1 MAQTI
6 GLGTQSWTNGPEY
19 IVGAAPGRLPLLG
32 HALPLRRRPL
42 EFLSALPARGDL
54 VTVHFG
60 RLPAYLVCHPELVRQ
75 VLRDPQTFD
84 KGGPVFDKARLL
96 IGDGL
101 VTCGRAEHRHQRR
114 LVQPAFHPVRVR
126 GYAQQVVAEVDR
138 ATADWQPG
146 VPVDVSARMH
156 TLTARVTART
166 LFSTDI
172 DEPTMDELAHD
183 LSVVLGGMHRRMVAP
198 LGWSAR
204 LPTPGNRR
212 FQRALLRLGEVI
224 DTMIEDHRRDPADRG
239 DLLSALLAARDEE
252 SGEGLTGHQIHD
264 QVMTMLSAGTETT
277 ANALAWTLHLV
288 GTHPA
293 VEGRLHA
300 ELDRVLAGRP
310 PQVEDL
316 PELDCAR
323 RTLTESLRLRSPVW
337 LLTRVTTVDTEL
349 GGRRLRA
356 GSTVA
361 FSPYSLHHDPALF
374 ADPEV
379 FDPDRWLP
387 ERLEEVPRGAML
399 PFGGGARKC
408 VGDAYALTEA
418 TLALARIAERWRL
431 TPQPGRP
438 VRAQPRMTLGT
449 GPLPMLPVPR

>member
-1 MAQTI
+1 M
-6 GLGTQSWTNGPEY
+6 GS
-19 IVGAAPGRLPLLG
+19 APGRLPLLG

-42 EFLSALPARGDL
+42 EFLSELPARGDL

-101 VTCGRAEHRHQRR
+101 VTCGRTEHRRQRR
-114 LVQPAFHPVRVR
+114 LVQPAFHPVRV
-126 GYAQQVVAEVDR
+126 GTYAQAVVAETDR

-146 VPVDVSARMH
+146 VPLDVGVRMH

-172 DEPTMDELAHD
+172 DEPTMDELAHN
-183 LSVVLGGMHRRMVAP
+183 LPVVLAGLHQRMVAP
-198 LGWSAR
+198 TGFPGR

-212 FQRALLRLGEVI
+212 FQRALARLNELI
-224 DTMIEDHRRDPADRG
+224 DTMIENHRRDPTDRG

-288 GTHPA
+288 GTHPEA
-293 VEGRLHA
+293 EVRLHA
-300 ELDRVLAGRP
+300 ELDRVLGGSP
-310 PQVEDL
+310 PRVEDL
-316 PELDCAR
+316 PALAYAR

-361 FSPYSLHHDPALF
+361 FSPYALHHDPTLF

-408 VGDAYALTEA
+408 VGDSFALTEA
-418 TLALARIAERWRL
+418 TLALARISTRWRL
-431 TPQPGRP
+431 HPQPGRA
-438 VRAQPRMTLGT
+438 VRAQPGMTLGT
-449 GPLPMLPVPR
+449 GPLPMLPERR